1 MVSRYGDNTD
11 QLNEKKEMTVNRQGG
26 LGRVGSRSSFEI
38 FDSKFVSKEHSL
50 LLRVSICGVA
60 REKYLTGQ
68 LCMHWLASR
77 GRSVVRLSKYRAS
90 NPLSQCPKS
99 APESVRAGHAVFHG
113 DKGHSSVGC
122 VRKRAFR
129 RQRRRKTT
137 KSVASCRV
145 RNIHVVLVCS
155 ISLPSGLVEFWLRL

>member
-1 MVSRYGDNTD
+1 MDC
-11 QLNEKKEMTVNRQGG
+11 LNEKKEMTVNRRG
-26 LGRVGSRSSFEI
+26 LGRRVPGLAADPASKYSTPNLSRRNI
-38 FDSKFVSKEHSL
+38 FLPSPLFL

-137 KSVASCRV
+137 KSVASRV
-145 RNIHVVLVCS
+145 A
-155 ISLPSGLVEFWLRL
+155 

>member
-1 MVSRYGDNTD
+1 MDC
-11 QLNEKKEMTVNRQGG
+11 LNEKKEMTVNRRG
-26 LGRVGSRSSFEI
+26 LGRWLPIQLRNIRLQICLEGTFSSLLLFL
-38 FDSKFVSKEHSL
+38 L

-122 VRKRAFR
+122 VRKRAFP

-137 KSVASCRV
+137 KSVASRV
-145 RNIHVVLVCS
+145 A
-155 ISLPSGLVEFWLRL
+155 

>member
-1 MVSRYGDNTD
+1 MAADPASKYSTPNLSRRNIF
-11 QLNEKKEMTVNRQGG
+11 L
-26 LGRVGSRSSFEI
+26 SS
-38 FDSKFVSKEHSL
+38 SLL

-68 LCMHWLASR
+68 LCMHWLAGR
-77 GRSVVRLSKYRAS
+77 GRSVVRPSKYRAS

-145 RNIHVVLVCS
+145 RNIHG
-155 ISLPSGLVEFWLRL
+155 ISLLFGLVEFWLRL